1 MSYYHTSKPETLAE
15 LRRLP
20 FAQRATMWE
29 KYTGYTFH
37 RQNTA
42 LWYYIQCERKKLKI
56 AAKHIKK
63 IQTYINNPDKC
74 LTQIPKNR
82 YNLHPGKTMTKEFHG
97 TIHTVLV
104 ADGYFL
110 YHDKI
115 YKTLSAVARAIAGFK
130 VSGPDFFGLVKRKSQ
145 CKKLNA
151 QSIPENP
158 QNMD

>member
-20 FAQRATMWE
+20 FAQRTTMWE
-29 KYTGYTFH
+29 KYTRHTFH

-56 AAKHIKK
+56 AAKHINK
-63 IQTYINNPDKC
+63 IQTYIHNPDKC

-82 YNLHPGKTMTKEFHG
+82 YNLHPGKTMIKEFHG
-97 TIHTVLV
+97 TTHTVLV

-110 YHDKI
+110 YHDKM

>member
-29 KYTGYTFH
+29 KYTGHTFH

-56 AAKHIKK
+56 AAKHINK

-97 TIHTVLV
+97 TTHNVLV

-110 YHDKI
+110 YHDKM

-130 VSGPDFFGLVKRKSQ
+130 VSGTDFFGLVKRKSQ

>member
-1 MSYYHTSKPETLAE
+1 MSYYHTSKSETLDE

-29 KYTGYTFH
+29 KYTGHTFH

-63 IQTYINNPDKC
+63 IQTYIDNPDKC

-97 TIHTVLV
+97 IPHTVLI

-110 YHDKI
+110 YHDKM